1 MSKQRHDISQIKKYL
16 NGELDAR
23 AMHKLEREALD
34 DPFLMDAL
42 QGYEQLNTNAEN
54 NIADLQQRLNSRLQQ
69 PQRNIVR
76 LWPLI
81 SVAASVL
88 IFITVGAWWLL
99 RNQKTGQPPV
109 PVKDQVAVVPLET
122 KPPVEKKPL
131 PIPIVKQPVIAQAK
145 PHYNKPAIVAEVA
158 PAIQSSAID
167 SSALD
172 YKTNL
177 LSAAVKTP
185 NRIALRGTNQ
195 VYIRGLSSIDTSKHP
210 LYVIDGIPA
219 NNIDK
224 INPNEITS
232 INILKKD
239 SASTALYG
247 YRAANGVVLITTKH
261 GQQAYARIGAKADS
275 SKMLNEVVV
284 TGYSVQRKKEVSMAV
299 ATVTGQSSNYALQG
313 KLAGVEVNSKRLTK
327 KDSLITVTGRVIDN
341 EDKQPIPGVSISVAG
356 KDKHAVTDAQGRF
369 TLQVNKKDVL
379 NIGYVGYET
388 QQVKVRGDSLNIA
401 LNHQSMALNEVV
413 VGYSKQKQQI
423 TGAHP
428 VNGWEAFK
436 NYLKANAAAQ
446 TKGGVVKIRFTVN
459 TDGSISDFKVVK
471 SLNEVA
477 DITAIA
483 LIKNGPKWQPNA
495 NNKAESVKV
504 RIRFPQK
511 D

>member
-42 QGYEQLNTNAEN
+42 QGYEQLNSDPEN
-54 NIADLQQRLNSRLQQ
+54 DLANLHQRLSNRVQQQQRK
-69 PQRNIVR
+69 IVR

-88 IFITVGAWWLL
+88 VFVMVGAWWLL
-99 RNQKTGQPPV
+99 RNQKKGQLPV
-109 PVKDQVAVVPLET
+109 PVNQVVVNPSIIE
-122 KPPVEKKPL
+122 PPVEKKPS

-145 PHYNKPAIVAEVA
+145 PRYNKPAIVAEVA
-158 PAIQSSAID
+158 PAIQSSATD

-172 YKTNL
+172 FRTNL
-177 LSAAVKTP
+177 VAAAKAP
-185 NRIALRGTNQ
+185 NRVALRGGNRIN
-195 VYIRGLSSIDTSKHP
+195 IRGISSIDTSKHP
-210 LYVIDGIPA
+210 LYIVDGIPA

-224 INPNEITS
+224 INPNEIAS

-261 GQQAYARIGAKADS
+261 GQQAYARIGTKADS

-284 TGYSVQRKKEVSMAV
+284 TGYLPQKKQEVSMAA
-299 ATVTGQSSNYALQG
+299 ATVIGQSSNYALQG

-327 KDSLITVTGRVIDN
+327 KDSLITVTGRVIDSD
-341 EDKQPIPGVSISVAG
+341 DKQPLPGVSISVAG

-379 NIGYVGYET
+379 NTGYVGYET
-388 QQVKVRGDSLNIA
+388 QQVKVRGDSLNIV

-413 VGYSKQKQQI
+413 VGYGEQKQQI
-423 TGAHP
+423 ITAHP
-428 VNGWEAFK
+428 VNGWKAFK

-446 TKGGVVKIRFTVN
+446 TKGGVVKVKFTVN
-459 TDGSISDFKVVK
+459 IDGSLSDFIIVK

-495 NNKAESVKV
+495 NNKAESIKVK
-504 RIRFPQK
+504 IRFPQK

>member
-69 PQRNIVR
+69 PQRKIVR

-109 PVKDQVAVVPLET
+109 PVKDQVAVAPLET

-131 PIPIVKQPVIAQAK
+131 PIVKQPVIAQAK

-158 PAIQSSAID
+158 PAIQSSATD

-185 NRIALRGTNQ
+185 NRIALRGANQ

-239 SASTALYG
+239 SASKVLYD
-247 YRAANGVVLITTKH
+247 YKPNNDVVLITTKH

-284 TGYSVQRKKEVSMAV
+284 TGYLPQKKQEVSMAV
-299 ATVTGQSSNYALQG
+299 ATVTSQSSNYALQG

-327 KDSLITVTGRVIDN
+327 KDSLITVTGRVIDSD
-341 EDKQPIPGVSISVAG
+341 DKQPLPGVSISVAG

-379 NIGYVGYET
+379 NTGYVGYET
-388 QQVKVRGDSLNIA
+388 QQVKVRGDSLNIV

-413 VGYSKQKQQI
+413 VGYGEQKQQI
-423 TGAHP
+423 ITAHP
-428 VNGWEAFK
+428 VNGWKAFK

-459 TDGSISDFKVVK
+459 TDGSLSDFKIVK
-471 SLNEVA
+471 SVNEVA

-495 NNKAESVKV
+495 NNKAESIKVK
-504 RIRFPQK
+504 IRFPQK